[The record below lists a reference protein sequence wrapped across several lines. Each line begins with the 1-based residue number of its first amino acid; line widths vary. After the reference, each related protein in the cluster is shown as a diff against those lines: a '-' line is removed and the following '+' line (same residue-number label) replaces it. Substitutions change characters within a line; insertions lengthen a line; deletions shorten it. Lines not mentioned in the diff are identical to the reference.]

1 MSTPMEINLVLT
13 AKRWQLAPQLER
25 TALAGGVQVVKN
37 IPERSYLR
45 ITPRQWII
53 LNRFREART
62 VPQVLEAAIEDRV
75 TPALGEFYEL
85 ILKAVRA
92 RILVEPGHS
101 AAPMHAVNWS
111 LALDPGHWRYPLW
124 AMLGAGVAAT
134 FYFKPA
140 LPLSAHAAAAGLFL
154 WAVAAMLGSLLAAS
168 LLRGAGAE
176 VYRRGWRMCLND
188 ACMLFAGEQ
197 RIVLLAPIA
206 LLAGV
211 TGLLAWHEPQW
222 SFFPLVGLLLK
233 LRPIFGGSVNLVI
246 RLGAANQLS
255 DAEHHFLFAGNRT
268 LAKRLKL
275 LGRGLR
281 SGVTWVEIGYG
292 VLWTLALSYFF
303 GVLAEVPPWKLAF
316 WQTLGPRLGLAA
328 VGSLVLL
335 GLIYLGWESYVFLRD
350 RARARRQTLRLGW
363 QRWFGRDQV
372 ATDEAARLRA
382 VLQAPP
388 FRLLPPP
395 VQQALAKAF
404 KPFRAGPWKIL
415 HPLGEPVSHVSLI
428 LSGQVGVYR
437 QARTGRRLLV
447 QVLGENDLAG
457 LHAIADP
464 DRPEYVYRTLTPV
477 VLLRVEWAEAEK
489 HILPRVPPVVL
500 ASQVQKIPF
509 LLRTALCRNW
519 HKQAIQRFAELS
531 RLRDYREGEVILEHG
546 FYSDSFY
553 IMFESEADI
562 ITGGR
567 RVATIGSSSY
577 FGEIGLLQ
585 NSNATAR
592 VQARDGAR
600 CLCIPRKEFLRFV
613 AHNHTVGLELERVSA
628 KRLGRPIFPLSAGNF
643 KQL

>member
-1 MSTPMEINLVLT
+1 MSSDMETNLILT
-13 AKRWQLAPQLER
+13 AKQWQLAPQIER

-37 IPERSYLR
+37 IPERTYLR
-45 ITPRQWII
+45 ITPKQWII
-53 LNRFREART
+53 LNRFRAART

-101 AAPMHAVNWS
+101 VAPMPAVNWS
-111 LALDPGHWRYPLW
+111 LALEPKHWRYPLW
-124 AMLGAGVAAT
+124 ALLAGGLAAT
-134 FYFKPA
+134 FILKPA
-140 LPLSAHAAAAGLFL
+140 LPLTAHAAAAGLFL
-154 WAVAAMLGSLLAAS
+154 WAVTTVLGSLLAAS

-176 VYRRGWRMCLND
+176 VYRRGWNMCLND
-188 ACMLFAGEQ
+188 VCMLFAPEQ
-197 RIVLLAPIA
+197 RLVLLAPAA

-211 TGLLAWHEPQW
+211 TGLLAWYEPQW
-222 SFFPLVGLLLK
+222 SFFPLLGLLLK
-233 LRPIFGGSVNLVI
+233 LRPILGGAVNPAI
-246 RLGAANQLS
+246 RLGGTHQLS
-255 DAEHHFLFAGNRT
+255 DAEHHFIFAGNRT
-268 LAKRLKL
+268 LARRLKL
-275 LGRGLR
+275 LGAGLR
-281 SGVTWVEIGYG
+281 SGVTWLEIGYG
-292 VLWTLALSYFF
+292 VLWTLALAYFF

-316 WQTLGPRLGLAA
+316 WQTQGPRLGGAA
-328 VGSLVLL
+328 VGSLALL
-335 GLIYLGWESYVFLRD
+335 GLVYVGWETWLFLRD
-350 RARARRQTLRLGW
+350 RARVRHASLRRWW
-363 QRWFGRDQV
+363 QRWFGRDRI
-372 ATDEAARLRA
+372 ATDEGARLRA

-404 KPFRAGPWKIL
+404 KPFALGPWKVL
-415 HPLGEPVSHVSLI
+415 HPAGEPVGHVSII
-428 LSGQVGVYR
+428 LSGQMGVYR
-437 QARTGRRLLV
+437 RSRTGRRLLV
-447 QVLGENDLAG
+447 QVLGENDLVG
-457 LHAIADP
+457 LHAVADP
-464 DRPEYVYRTLTPV
+464 DRPDYAYRTLTPV
-477 VLLRVEWAEAEK
+477 LLLRVEWAEAEK

-509 LLRTALCRNW
+509 LLRTGLCRNW

-531 RLRDYREGEVILEHG
+531 RIRDYREGEVILENG

-553 IMFESEADI
+553 IVFESEADVI
-562 ITGGR
+562 AGGR
-567 RVATIGSSSY
+567 RVATIGGSSF

-613 AHNHTVGLELERVSA
+613 AHNHTVALELERVSSQ
-628 KRLGRPIFPLSAGNF
+628 RLGRPIFPLSVGNF